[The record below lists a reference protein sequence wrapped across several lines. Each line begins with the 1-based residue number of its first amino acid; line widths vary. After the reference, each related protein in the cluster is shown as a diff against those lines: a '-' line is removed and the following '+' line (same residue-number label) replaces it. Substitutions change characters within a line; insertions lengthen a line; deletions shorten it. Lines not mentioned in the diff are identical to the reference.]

1 MKKKKIAMMVVWSIS
16 LVSALHLDFA
26 HAYPDPFP
34 IYPGIVANVRFWIDV
49 YSKFPTTKGII
60 HDNSDLSIVYG
71 VIDLLAPEKHGASK
85 ENGKRIKIAKEKYRV
100 ILEQLSKTPPSQNIE
115 TQEIAALFVPNSSPS
130 IYRKAMQNIRCQI
143 GQKDRFEEGLARSSP
158 YVDKIKEIFRSYGLP
173 EDLAYLPHVES
184 SFNPKAY
191 SKAGAAGIWQFTR
204 STGKKFMKVGRGVD
218 ERRDPIRSS
227 KAAAQL
233 LEQNY
238 RILRSWPLAIT
249 AYNHGISGLSK
260 ARRTKGSEEA
270 IFSDYSTRRFQFAS
284 RNFYSE
290 FLAARHVAN
299 NYAHYF
305 GLTEESLSTTE
316 PVSTDGNS
324 WVCAS
329 CRRDNPEAQTPL
341 LSGPALKQ
349 AFRE

>member
-1 MKKKKIAMMVVWSIS
+1 
-16 LVSALHLDFA
+16 
-26 HAYPDPFP
+26 
-34 IYPGIVANVRFWIDV
+34 
-49 YSKFPTTKGII
+49 
-60 HDNSDLSIVYG
+60 
-71 VIDLLAPEKHGASK
+71 
-85 ENGKRIKIAKEKYRV
+85 
-100 ILEQLSKTPPSQNIE
+100 
-115 TQEIAALFVPNSSPS
+115 
-130 IYRKAMQNIRCQI
+130 
-143 GQKDRFEEGLARSSP
+143 
-158 YVDKIKEIFRSYGLP
+158 
-173 EDLAYLPHVES
+173 VES

-260 ARRTKGSEEA
+260 ARKTKGSEEA

-290 FLAARHVAN
+290 FLATRHVAN

-316 PVSTDGNS
+316 PGSTDGNS

-329 CRRDNPEAQTPL
+329 CRRDNL
-341 LSGPALKQ
+341 KLSRSSVWPALNNPSANNNVSKS
-349 AFRE
+349 